1 MVKNEGSLALN
12 PNKIVPPAI
21 FTPEAAKALTGYNV
35 YRNDVAIAEDI
46 TETEYTDM
54 AVPGGTYNYYVTAVY
69 DEGESGA
76 SNTVS
81 VEIGGGNPSVVAEL
95 DYEDVPD
102 WSLTFD
108 PWTSVDIDMQNTYG
122 FTDITFPNSGSA
134 MAYIAFN
141 PATTDPPM
149 SDDPEIQPHAGDRFG
164 AVMASVPGATGNDDW
179 IISPQVALGT
189 ESELNF
195 WAKSYT
201 DQYGLERFNVGVS
214 TTGMDPDDFEIIS
227 GSPYEEAPTAW
238 TEYTYD
244 LTDYDGEMVYVG
256 IQCVSF
262 DAFVFMT
269 DDITIS
275 TVPSS
280 IEEGPQA
287 NEFSIYPNPA
297 QNFVNVSSN
306 GTMNSVKV
314 VNLTGQVVYSS
325 VVNGQEIQINTGNMA
340 EGMYLLQIET
350 ENGTSSQKLIIE

>member
-1 MVKNEGSLALN
+1 M
-12 PNKIVPPAI
+12 
-21 FTPEAAKALTGYNV
+21 
-35 YRNDVAIAEDI
+35 
-46 TETEYTDM
+46 
-54 AVPGGTYNYYVTAVY
+54 
-69 DEGESGA
+69 
-76 SNTVS
+76 
-81 VEIGGGNPSVVAEL
+81 
-95 DYEDVPD
+95 
-102 WSLTFD
+102 
-108 PWTSVDIDMQNTYG
+108 ID
-122 FTDITFPNSGSA
+122 
-134 MAYIAFN
+134 
-141 PATTDPPM
+141 
-149 SDDPEIQPHAGDRFG
+149 DDEIQPHNGDRFG

-297 QNFVNVSSN
+297 QNFVNISSN
-306 GTMNSVKV
+306 SAMNTVKV
-314 VNLTGQVVYSS
+314 VNLTGQVVYSN
-325 VVNGQEIQINTGNMA
+325 VVNGQEVQINTGDMA
-340 EGMYLLQIET
+340 EGMYLIQIET
-350 ENGTSSQKLIIE
+350 ENGISSQKLIIE